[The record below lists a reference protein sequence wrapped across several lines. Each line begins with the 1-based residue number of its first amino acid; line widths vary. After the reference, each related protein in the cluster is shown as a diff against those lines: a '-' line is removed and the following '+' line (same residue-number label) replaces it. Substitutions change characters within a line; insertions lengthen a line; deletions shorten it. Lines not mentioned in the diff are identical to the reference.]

1 MGDLTN
7 KQISQTY
14 DALIQTGT
22 DNPIDGTLRPLQDGL
37 GNELP
42 IEVSTTG
49 VNFTGTVTGI
59 PASTDT
65 TYDLGAAGAA
75 GNINIALSGSDASND
90 VVTMQ
95 AGTNITLTD
104 NGSNT
109 FTIDAAG
116 GGGGATTTYV
126 FSPGVASWAG
136 PAGQDV
142 LVSNVVIP
150 ANTILPGK
158 AATIEFRSP
167 VLEGSEGQWIY
178 VSAGISSTPQNFEQI
193 AWLGRQ
199 TISGGGD
206 PHMWYRSILVDT
218 NGHAYYKD
226 HNDYT
231 WPGGG
236 GDPVAQV
243 TNMDWT
249 IDNNFWINV
258 WADAENATWTAYAPS
273 LTITIQS

>member
-65 TYDLGAAGAA
+65 TYDFGAAGAA
-75 GNINIALSGSDASND
+75 GNINFALSGSDASND

-104 NGSNT
+104 NGSNN

-116 GGGGATTTYV
+116 GGGGGATTAYV
-126 FSPGVASWAG
+126 FSPGVATWAG
-136 PAGQDV
+136 PPGQDV
-142 LVSNVVIP
+142 IVSNVVIP
-150 ANTILPGK
+150 ANTIPAGK
-158 AATIEFRSP
+158 AASIEFRCT
-167 VLEGSEGQWIY
+167 
-178 VSAGISSTPQNFEQI
+178 GIRGF
-193 AWLGRQ
+193 
-199 TISGGGD
+199 
-206 PHMWYRSILVDT
+206 
-218 NGHAYYKD
+218 
-226 HNDYT
+226 
-231 WPGGG
+231 
-236 GDPVAQV
+236 
-243 TNMDWT
+243 
-249 IDNNFWINV
+249 
-258 WADAENATWTAYAPS
+258 
-273 LTITIQS
+273 